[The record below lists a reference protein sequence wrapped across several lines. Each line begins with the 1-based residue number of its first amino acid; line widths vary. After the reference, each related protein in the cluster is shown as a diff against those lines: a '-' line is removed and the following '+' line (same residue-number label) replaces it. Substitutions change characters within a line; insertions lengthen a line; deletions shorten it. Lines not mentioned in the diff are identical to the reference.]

1 MNKGLFLKHKYIICM
16 FLDYIYNRHVELLLK
31 GMGKTYPNIS
41 QATSNKHTLNVP
53 TRGVQRPIGLI
64 FVGNS
69 YTSYFIETFLI
80 DIKSYVNFYQI

>member
-64 FVGNS
+64 FVGN
-69 YTSYFIETFLI
+69 FFLLRI
-80 DIKSYVNFYQI
+80 NEQMSRPENR